1 MDGTPN
7 TFNYLVGGYVFFTV
21 IMVIY
26 ISSLYSR
33 WKGLRREE
41 QMLAELDQPKT
52 GK

>member
-7 TFNYLVGGYVFFTV
+7 TLNYLVGGYVFFAI

-26 ISSLYSR
+26 ISSLFSR
-33 WKGLRREE
+33 WKNLRREE
-41 QMLAELDQPKT
+41 QMLAELDQPKI